1 MMSSDSSAGITLTDS
16 TVFDRIKPAG
26 EWYNFFYTE
35 NPPPKSSSSCFYV
48 EIAPPELYSNEDKS
62 KLLSLQQR
70 FALRLAALE
79 KVVESAER
87 AKRDV
92 KKIQRKINKGKMLS
106 DKEIGRRDE
115 INTIVIPALNE
126 GLVERAKMSEEYKQ
140 LSFFAEQHTLDHQPA
155 ISYRHRTPKSSST

>member
-1 MMSSDSSAGITLTDS
+1 MMSLNSSAGITLTDS

-26 EWYNFFYTE
+26 EWYNFFHTE

-48 EIAPPELYSNEDKS
+48 EIPPPELYSHEDKS
-62 KLLSLQQR
+62 ELLSLQQR

-87 AKRDV
+87 AKKDV
-92 KKIQRKINKGKMLS
+92 KKIQRKINNGKALS
-106 DKEIGRRDE
+106 KKEIGRRDE

-140 LSFFAEQHTLDHQPA
+140 LSFFAQQHTLDNQAPL
-155 ISYRHRTPKSSST
+155 SYRHRPFKPSS